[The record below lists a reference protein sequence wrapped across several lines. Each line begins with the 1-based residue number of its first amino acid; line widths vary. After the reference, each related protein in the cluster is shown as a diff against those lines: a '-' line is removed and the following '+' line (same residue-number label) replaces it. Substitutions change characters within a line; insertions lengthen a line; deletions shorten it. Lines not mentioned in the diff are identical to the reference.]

1 MINHSPTAEPMTTT
15 KTSQPQ
21 TSIAQP
27 EIDNPQTAETASAA
41 VLTTQSSTPPTRSHT
56 AVVPVTLPMP
66 TPQAATVQRAT
77 QYATIP
83 LSQTEIISNP
93 DSVSLATPVQEA
105 TETTAVP
112 QPTFPQPAIST
123 QTGQSSFEPYPIQ
136 TAATSP
142 TTNHQPLTASTQPDI
157 AQAIAQAEKSPNGRS
172 IHRQTEQKTAVQ
184 PATPDLT
191 DLSNQSGLTETIQRA
206 IASAEVAPVTLDHQ
220 TSQQPPTTGTNSIIK
235 ENSAGQGE
243 LATSHQTPT
252 IQREE
257 AETAVSPNLPSSSPQ
272 PSTTEQQETA
282 EPDINELARQV
293 YSDLKRRLTV
303 EWERNRGRLV

>member
-41 VLTTQSSTPPTRSHT
+41 VLTTQSSTPPTHSQT
-56 AVVPVTLPMP
+56 VVAPVTLPMP
-66 TPQAATVQRAT
+66 TPQAATVQHTTQSAT
-77 QYATIP
+77 NQ
-83 LSQTEIISNP
+83 LSPTEIMSNP

-112 QPTFPQPAIST
+112 QPPIPQPAIST
-123 QTGQSSFEPYPIQ
+123 QTKQSSSEPYPTQ
-136 TAATSP
+136 TAATPSTLNP
-142 TTNHQPLTASTQPDI
+142 QPFTTSTQPDI
-157 AQAIAQAEKSPNGRS
+157 AQAEKSSNGRS
-172 IHRQTEQKTAVQ
+172 IHRQTEHKTAVQ
-184 PATPDLT
+184 PTTPDLT

-206 IASAEVAPVTLDHQ
+206 IATAEVAPVTLEHQ
-220 TSQQPPTTGTNSIIK
+220 TSQQPSTTGTTSIIK

-243 LATSHQTPT
+243 VATSNQTPT